1 MRGVSGQVRDVFG
14 WHRPLMAFAAFAAVV
29 TVIAAVGLVV
39 DDRMLVG
46 APIWAKPCK
55 FAFSFGLYAVT
66 WAWMHSMQRRYRRF
80 GWHLATVAAVACTL
94 EVAVVLLQ
102 TVRGHRSHFN
112 VSTPFDTAMWTI
124 MGSSIVV
131 LWVVNLVGTVLLML
145 ERHVDRPAMLAL
157 RLGSLITIGGMTI
170 AFLMTWGTDE
180 QRANPPMEIIG
191 AHSVGVPDG
200 GPGMAVTG
208 WSTTGGD
215 LRIPHF
221 LGIHALQALPL
232 LALVLTL
239 LATSVPLLRSELVRV
254 RLVLVGGAGFAG
266 LLALVSWQAFR
277 GQPLIHPDGW
287 TSAALGLLVAGVAV
301 GTAWALRAADERHP
315 DADAAPRR
323 IVQRSS

>member
-1 MRGVSGQVRDVFG
+1 MRGITGLVRDVYG
-14 WHRPLMAFAAFAAVV
+14 WHRPLMAFGAFAAVV
-29 TVIAAVGLVV
+29 TVVAAVGLVV
-39 DDRMLVG
+39 DDRILVG

-55 FAFSFGLYAVT
+55 FAFSFGLYAVM
-66 WAWMHSMQRRYRRF
+66 WAWMHAMQRRYRRF
-80 GWHLATVAAVACTL
+80 GWHLATVAAIACTL
-94 EVAVVLLQ
+94 EVGVVLLQ

-131 LWVVNLVGTVLLML
+131 LWVVNLAGTVLLML

-157 RLGSLITIGGMTI
+157 RLGSVITIAGMTI

-215 LRIPHF
+215 LRVPHF
-221 LGIHALQALPL
+221 VGIHGLQL
-232 LALVLTL
+232 
-239 LATSVPLLRSELVRV
+239 VPLFAVVLGLMMTAVPRLRDELVRI
-254 RLVLVGGAGFAG
+254 RLVWTFAG
-266 LLALVSWQAFR
+266 AYGGLFAITAWQALR
-277 GQPLIHPDGW
+277 KQPFTSPDLLTIG
-287 TSAALGLLVAGVAV
+287 AFGVLVAGTMVAA
-301 GTAWALRAADERHP
+301 AWALRARK
-315 DADAAPRR
+315 AAPAQAS
-323 IVQRSS
+323 VPEEALV